1 MARRCIV
8 VLLTLLL
15 AACATPD
22 SESPP
27 ASSSPGKTPLRGA
40 GERSQA
46 GVPVTVLAVVDG
58 RTVQFA
64 NGARLRIS
72 LLAPPEA
79 CWAADARAF
88 AEAALLN
95 QPVRVSSVTPGEV
108 NLELA
113 DGTDYAL
120 LAVQRGVLRAQ
131 GASGRFVDA
140 EVSAALEKRGLWG
153 SPCNGVG
160 TARPAPVT
168 SAGSGS

>member
-1 MARRCIV
+1 MARKYAV
-8 VLLTLLL
+8 VLVTLLV
-15 AACATPD
+15 AACATPP

-27 ASSSPGKTPLRGA
+27 ASSPPGKTPPRGA
-40 GERSQA
+40 AERAKA

-58 RTVQFA
+58 RTVQFE

-72 LLAPPEA
+72 LLAPPAA

-95 QPVRVSSVTPGEV
+95 KSVRVTSVTPGEV
-108 NLELA
+108 NLELE

-120 LAVQRGVLRAQ
+120 LAVRRGVLRAQ
-131 GASGRFVDA
+131 GASGAFADA

-153 SPCNGVG
+153 SPCNGVNASTG
-160 TARPAPVT
+160 
-168 SAGSGS
+168 